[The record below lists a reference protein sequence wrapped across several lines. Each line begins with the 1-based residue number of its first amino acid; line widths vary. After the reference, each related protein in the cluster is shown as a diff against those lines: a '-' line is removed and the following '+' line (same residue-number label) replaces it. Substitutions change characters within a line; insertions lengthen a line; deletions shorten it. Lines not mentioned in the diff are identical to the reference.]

1 MLLEG
6 DAQALAASEAGDPAV
21 LLTGADGW
29 HPGVVGLV
37 ASRIKERYR
46 RPAFAIAW
54 DADGKGTGSGRSI
67 PGVDLGAAVR
77 KAVAEGLLEKGATP
91 QQANE
96 QDGYFPLLRAA
107 HFGHEHPAIPI
118 PCDGD
123 GFTDLGFR
131 SHQFEAEP
139 RRKPDVLHC
148 FPGRKGLE
156 DRVLLDYP
164 AWW

>member
-1 MLLEG
+1 MFDIAGSHRETVE
-6 DAQALAASEAGDPAV
+6 DPDLAVCYSVSIEVPAIPQVRRLADEESVIDGKDCTGFDKVVEVDRVPVHPAIAIGILVERDPAYR
-21 LLTGADGW
+21 G
-29 HPGVVGLV
+29 PGVG
-37 ASRIKERYR
+37 
-46 RPAFAIAW
+46 AFDILH
-54 DADGKGTGSGRSI
+54 I
-67 PGVDLGAAVR
+67 
-77 KAVAEGLLEKGATP
+77 
-91 QQANE
+91 
-96 QDGYFPLLRAA
+96 AA

-164 AWW
+164 AGW